1 MSAEPQPEKRFHH
14 IGLRAFEPQ
23 PDEDFVTLTQVWV
36 TDPRTHPHKIEWLR
50 YEPQSHLP
58 EDFKNS
64 PHVAYAV
71 DDLNEHIAGK
81 DVCLLFE
88 VGDPPFAK
96 VAFTRE
102 DGVIYEY
109 MQFKPGRHW
118 FKD

>member
-1 MSAEPQPEKRFHH
+1 MARRIKSPFSEYDDRDEETRQRETWPE
-14 IGLRAFEPQ
+14 
-23 PDEDFVTLTQVWV
+23 
-36 TDPRTHPHKIEWLR
+36 IEWLR
-50 YEPQSHLP
+50 YEPDSHLP
-58 EDFKNS
+58 EEFKDS

-81 DVCLLFE
+81 DIALLFE